1 MQLQVAAPPKAV
13 SALERLQADSVP
25 SLAAGSGARGRR
37 SKGAV
42 RGANHGQLLPGEKRK
57 LKRAAVDGKR
67 AARAAAHGLDLRK
80 VNEELELFV
89 AHRGDMKVGSV
100 WDECCLVIV
109 KMQLT

>member
-1 MQLQVAAPPKAV
+1 MLG
-13 SALERLQADSVP
+13 RLQAAAEP

-67 AARAAAHGLDLRK
+67 AARAAAHGLDLHK

-100 WDECCLVIV
+100 WDGGCLVV
-109 KMQLT
+109 VGTQPT